1 MRSLVH
7 RVEQHILHDSA
18 KSASARLLLDCLR
31 SDRLQRQR
39 GKAVVGEKRAVSTF
53 EKRKGKSPSRGP
65 GQEAHS
71 KWTPLA
77 ANKSVYCWTSENFG
91 SFKIRIRSPSESAF
105 RAAVIGIRPMN
116 LVAARIRFRSAHN
129 EADRGLSGTENSL
142 GDQTKLDEVLRFD
155 LLEQRTQ
162 ILLRRVHLPCAADDR
177 CRSRRLRDRRKS
189 SRARC

>member
-1 MRSLVH
+1 M
-7 RVEQHILHDSA
+7 
-18 KSASARLLLDCLR
+18 
-31 SDRLQRQR
+31 
-39 GKAVVGEKRAVSTF
+39 VGEKRAVSTF
-53 EKRKGKSPSRGP
+53 EKRKSKR
-65 GQEAHS
+65 QEAHS

-142 GDQTKLDEVLRFD
+142 GNQTKLDEVLRFD

-162 ILLRRVHLPCAADDR
+162 ILLRRVHLACAADDR

-189 SRARC
+189 SRARCSGGGSFRGGSCWCRRDPARKAD